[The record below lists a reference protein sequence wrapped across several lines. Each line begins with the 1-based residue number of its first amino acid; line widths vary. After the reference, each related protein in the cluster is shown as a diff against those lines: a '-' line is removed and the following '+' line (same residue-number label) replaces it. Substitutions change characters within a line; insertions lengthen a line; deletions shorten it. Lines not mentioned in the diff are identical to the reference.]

1 MRDNSWLQIRLQ
13 QIWELLFPDTPQ
25 LNTVII
31 KFKGKSYRKFGH
43 IKKIGKDTEIAI
55 NSLFKSD
62 IVPEYMIDLTIAH
75 ELIHYMHGFN
85 SPLKKQYKYPHKGG
99 IVTKELK
106 NKGFIHLLKK
116 EKIFIKKEWP
126 KIYKFLNNYDKK

>member
-1 MRDNSWLQIRLQ
+1 MRDNPWLQTRLQ

-31 KFKGKSYRKFGH
+31 KFKGKSPRKFGH
-43 IKKIGKDTEIAI
+43 IKRIGKDTEIVV
-55 NSLFKSD
+55 NSLFKNS

-75 ELIHYMHGFN
+75 ELTHYMHGFN
-85 SPLKKQYKYPHKGG
+85 SPLKQQYKHPHRGG

-106 NKGFIHLLKK
+106 NKGFSHIIKK
-116 EKIFIKKEWP
+116 EKLFIKKEWP
-126 KIYKFLNNYDKK
+126 KIYKFLNSNL